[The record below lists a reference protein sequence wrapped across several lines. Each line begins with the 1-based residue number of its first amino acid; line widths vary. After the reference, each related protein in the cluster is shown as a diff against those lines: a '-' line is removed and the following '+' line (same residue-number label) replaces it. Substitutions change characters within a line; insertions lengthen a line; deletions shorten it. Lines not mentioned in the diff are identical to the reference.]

1 MQKNIRYSLPLG
13 RIPFNVAK
21 KSILQYTYSY
31 NFVIYYYIIIINN
44 NILSIVIII
53 LYLRGGLIQ
62 VYNNTWVPYNT
73 NHNNNGV
80 VPAGIL
86 YYNISFFLINVCC
99 VLCAAIS

>member
-31 NFVIYYYIIIINN
+31 NFVIYYYIIIIINN
-44 NILSIVIII
+44 NIYYLLIII

-62 VYNNTWVPYNT
+62 V
-73 NHNNNGV
+73 
-80 VPAGIL
+80 
-86 YYNISFFLINVCC
+86 
-99 VLCAAIS
+99 